1 MSARIKTAVKHS
13 VAGLMVA
20 SGLVCSLSACNE
32 ENFSLREAEGFL
44 SLNTIVK
51 SEMSQSRSEIS
62 QELQDKCLIWI
73 SNPKGLV
80 REYKGLNQLPTG
92 KIPLIEDHYV
102 VEGWTGDSVSA
113 SFDHRWY
120 KGREEFDITAYQPTN
135 VDLVCRIAN
144 VAAKVN
150 YFDDI
155 DAVLK
160 DYKFTIGHKKGSLDF
175 IGKETRRGYFM
186 MPSSD
191 KNLSWSFTATDFSG
205 ELVEESGVIENVK
218 PGTEYTLNINLTPQ
232 SSDTGGTYF
241 YITVD
246 AREITI
252 VDEVIISIAPIIEGD
267 GFDINEPIEN
277 APGSITGKTINIT
290 ADKEMPA
297 INISMPG
304 LGNIL
309 GLGQTDAVGLL
320 TASEETVSKIIEGG
334 ISWAYNP
341 SVDNDGSVAVI
352 HFSEDFFNKLTQE
365 GTYPISISATD
376 TENRTTTK
384 QLVIILSNR
393 PVKLDDIDPVNIW
406 GTTASLSGKINKAST
421 NISVEYSPAASR
433 QDWIKAETTVSG
445 NVFTATLNSLIPGT
459 TYQARV
465 ICDGY
470 IPSEDDYIV
479 FTTEPDIQL
488 ENAGFEDWNTSSTP
502 YLLYAAGKAQY
513 WDSGN
518 HGSAK
523 AGVNLTTPCSDVK
536 HSGNYS
542 AQLKSAFASVMGIGK
557 FAAGNCFY
565 GKYLATAGTDGILGW
580 GRPFS
585 SRPKNLTVYV
595 KYRPQT
601 VNRTSADVPE
611 LASGQTDIG
620 IIYVALLDDT
630 HATYTD
636 GSKTYPSGDEVFP
649 VIVATK
655 SSNRQL
661 FNKEAANVIAYGEY
675 QFTEDTQGEDMIKVT
690 IPINYYKTGIIPSYI
705 MVVCSA
711 SKYGDYFA
719 GADNSTMWVDDMKLE
734 Y

>member
-32 ENFSLREAEGFL
+32 DNFSLREAEGFL
-44 SLNTIVK
+44 SLTTIVK

-80 REYKGLNQLPTG
+80 REYKGLNELPTG
-92 KIPLIEDHYV
+92 NIPLIEDHYV

-113 SFDHRWY
+113 SFDHIWY
-120 KGREEFDITAYQPTN
+120 KGREEFDIKAYEPTS
-135 VDLVCRIAN
+135 VDLVCKIAN
-144 VAAKVN
+144 VATKVN

-175 IGKETRRGYFM
+175 VGNETRRGYFM

-191 KNLSWSFTATDFSG
+191 KNLSWTFTATDFSG
-205 ELVEESGVIENVK
+205 ELVEETGVIENVK
-218 PGTEYTLNINLTPQ
+218 PGTEYNITINLRAEP
-232 SSDTGGTYF
+232 SDTGGVYF

-252 VDEVIISIAPIIEGD
+252 VDEVIISIAPIIEGE
-267 GFDINEPIEN
+267 GFDINQPIEN
-277 APGSITGKTINIT
+277 APGLITGKTIDIT
-290 ADKEMPA
+290 ADKEMQA

-309 GLGQTDAVGLL
+309 DLDQTDAVGLL
-320 TASEETVSKIIEGG
+320 TASEETVNKIIEGG

-341 SVDNDGSVAVI
+341 SVDHEGSVAVI

-365 GTYPISISATD
+365 GTYPITISATD
-376 TENRTTTK
+376 TENRTTSK
-384 QLVIILSNR
+384 DMVIILSNR
-393 PVKLDDIDPVNIW
+393 PVKLNDIDPVDIW
-406 GTTASLSGKINKAST
+406 GSSATLSGKVNKAST
-421 NISVEYSPAASR
+421 NIEVEYTQAASR

-445 NVFTATLNSLIPGT
+445 KEFTAVLSNLIPGT
-459 TYQARV
+459 SYQARV

-470 IPSEDDYIV
+470 IPSEQDYIS
-479 FTTEPDIQL
+479 FTTESAVQL
-488 ENAGFEDWNTSSTP
+488 ENAGFEEWNTSSTP

-523 AGVNLTTPCSDVK
+523 AGVNLTTPNSDVK

-542 AQLKSAFASVMGIGK
+542 AQLKSAFASVLGIGK

-580 GRPFS
+580 GRPFT
-585 SRPKNLTVYV
+585 SRPKNLSVYV

-611 LASGQTDIG
+611 LKSGQTDVG
-620 IIYVALLDDT
+620 IIYVALLDNT
-630 HATYTD
+630 TASYTD
-636 GSKTYPSGDEVFP
+636 GSKTYPTGNEVFP

-661 FNKEAANVIAYGEY
+661 FDKNASNVIAYGEH
-675 QFTEDTQGEDMIKVT
+675 QFNGDTDGEEMIKIT

-719 GADNSTMWVDDMKLE
+719 GADNSTLWIDDMELE